1 MRLAL
6 ANSNSYKEIG
16 QQELDNTLANR
27 PLKVAILVRVSTHKE
42 EQKSSLEN
50 QRKLFTQV
58 CAENGWEIY
67 DFYQEIESGTHTNR
81 KGLNQLI
88 NDAKENKFD
97 LILAKE
103 LSRLAR
109 NVPLAYQLKDILNKH
124 KIHLRTLDGAIDTLN
139 GDQNKFGLY
148 AWIYEQESQKTS
160 DRIKQ
165 TFRTKAKEGE
175 FNGSVPPYGYYLK
188 DKKIFIRDDY
198 TPDVVRRIFQEYIE
212 GKGFDGIARGLY
224 NEGIPTPSQISGKA
238 NAGEKWH
245 GSTIKKILMNPHYTG
260 ALVQCRDTKPTI
272 TDSRLLLPVS
282 EFVIVENVHEAI
294 ISLDTFNTVQD
305 MIISRQ
311 RIRPQ
316 QEIHLF
322 TNTAFC
328 ADCGRGLHFK
338 KNRKGYVCGNYNK
351 HGIKACSEHFIKEKQ
366 LAEIILEDI
375 RSIIAKLNF
384 DDVMGSIAKK
394 ANKVTNSTKKRL
406 VKIEK
411 DIADL
416 NNDKVRLTKLL
427 AQSSIRIEDYRLTI
441 DDIDNKLNILVT
453 EKYELEKSNSV
464 SKDTTATDIAK
475 IKKELSYFLQ
485 FNELTTEMVHRL
497 VDRIEIKKDGSPRI
511 FYRFSNELL

>member
-1 MRLAL
+1 M
-6 ANSNSYKEIG
+6 
-16 QQELDNTLANR
+16 T
-27 PLKVAILVRVSTHKE
+27 
-42 EQKSSLEN
+42 
-50 QRKLFTQV
+50 
-58 CAENGWEIY
+58 
-67 DFYQEIESGTHTNR
+67 
-81 KGLNQLI
+81 
-88 NDAKENKFD
+88 
-97 LILAKE
+97 
-103 LSRLAR
+103 
-109 NVPLAYQLKDILNKH
+109 VP
-124 KIHLRTLDGAIDTLN
+124 
-139 GDQNKFGLY
+139 
-148 AWIYEQESQKTS
+148 
-160 DRIKQ
+160 
-165 TFRTKAKEGE
+165 
-175 FNGSVPPYGYYLK
+175 
-188 DKKIFIRDDY
+188 
-198 TPDVVRRIFQEYIE
+198 
-212 GKGFDGIARGLY
+212 
-224 NEGIPTPSQISGKA
+224 
-238 NAGEKWH
+238 
-245 GSTIKKILMNPHYTG
+245 
-260 ALVQCRDTKPTI
+260 
-272 TDSRLLLPVS
+272 
-282 EFVIVENVHEAI
+282 
-294 ISLDTFNTVQD
+294 
-305 MIISRQ
+305 
-311 RIRPQ
+311 PQ

-375 RSIIAKLNF
+375 RSITAKLNL
-384 DDVMGSIAKK
+384 DDVMGFIAKK

-427 AQSSIRIEDYRLTI
+427 AQSSIKIEDYRLTI

-485 FNELTTEMVHRL
+485 FNELTTEMLHRL